1 MNISIIGCGYVGLV
15 TGACLAELGHN
26 VLGID
31 NDARK
36 IACLQNNTSPIYE
49 PGLEELIRINSQEK
63 RLRFSGSIAEG
74 VKHGQIIFICVNT
87 PPRPDGGVDLSYV
100 ESVSREIAENLEEY
114 RLIVEKSTVP
124 VRTGE
129 WVSKTIREYVRS
141 DVEFDIA
148 SNPEFLREGT
158 AIDDFM
164 RPDRIVIGTD
174 SQRAT
179 SLLVSLYEPLN
190 APLLLTDIKSA
201 ELIKHSAN
209 AFLALKISFINSVAN
224 ICALSGADIK
234 KVTKGI
240 GLDKRI
246 GLQAMEA
253 GIGYGGMC
261 LPKDVSAFI
270 DIAQELGFDFEIL
283 RATEKVNHQQRLW
296 PVQTLRRLFPS
307 LNGLNIAVLGL
318 AFKPNTDDLR
328 FAASM
333 ENISMLQKENAHIF
347 AYDPKA
353 LDKACLANSYIT
365 PCASAYEACDHADAA
380 IICTEW
386 AEFRSLDMAELHR
399 IMRRPLIIDGRNIYE
414 PERISKHGFE
424 YYCIGRSG
432 IPQRKAAAD

>member
-15 TGACLAELGHN
+15 TGACLAELGHQ

-31 NDARK
+31 NDEKKLA
-36 IACLQNNTSPIYE
+36 ALQRMESPIYE
-49 PGLEELIRINSQEK
+49 PGLEEMLHTNCTEG

-100 ESVSREIAENLEEY
+100 ESVSQEIAENLTEY

-124 VRTGE
+124 VRTSE
-129 WVSKTIREYVRS
+129 WVSRTIREYVRE
-141 DVEFDIA
+141 DVDFDIA

-164 RPDRIVIGTD
+164 RPDRVVIGAE
-174 SQRAT
+174 SKRAS

-190 APLLLTDIKSA
+190 APLLLTDTKSA

-224 ICALSGADIK
+224 ICTLSGADIK
-234 KVTKGI
+234 KVAKGI

-246 GLQAMEA
+246 GQQAMEA

-261 LPKDVSAFI
+261 LPKDVSAYI
-270 DIAQELGFDFEIL
+270 DIAKDLGYDFELL
-283 RATEKVNHQQRLW
+283 RATEAVNNRQRLW
-296 PVQTLRRLFPS
+296 PVEMLRQRFPS
-307 LNGLNIAVLGL
+307 LKDLKVAILGL

-333 ENISMLQKENAHIF
+333 EIINLLQKEGAHIF

-353 LDKACLANSYIT
+353 MTNACRCNPFIT
-365 PCASAYEACDHADAA
+365 TCDTPYDACTDADAA

-386 AEFRSLDMAELHR
+386 SEFRFMDMHRLHR
-399 IMRRPLIIDGRNIYE
+399 LMSRPLIIDGRNIFE
-414 PERISKHGFE
+414 PERIIKHGFE
-424 YYCIGRSG
+424 YCCVGRPCSV
-432 IPQRKAAAD
+432 